1 MRSANAGDK
10 RETTNAK
17 ILQHTSCPASAG
29 QLFLFSYCRFL
40 RIAYHEICRKEFLIK
55 TLESIFSRT
64 AQFGLLIYLTGCFGL
79 LIVLGAAVAKWL
91 KLIDVIQ
98 YIAFAFG
105 LGLLTL
111 LIGMV
116 GLSLLGIRGIEEF

>member
-1 MRSANAGDK
+1 M
-10 RETTNAK
+10 
-17 ILQHTSCPASAG
+17 
-29 QLFLFSYCRFL
+29 
-40 RIAYHEICRKEFLIK
+40 K

-64 AQFGLLIYLTGCFGL
+64 AQFGLLIYLAGCFGL
-79 LIVLGAAVAKWL
+79 LIILGAAVAKWL

-111 LIGMV
+111 LIGVV
-116 GLSLLGIRGIEEF
+116 GLSLLGLRQNRKHKEAKRA

>member
-1 MRSANAGDK
+1 M
-10 RETTNAK
+10 
-17 ILQHTSCPASAG
+17 
-29 QLFLFSYCRFL
+29 
-40 RIAYHEICRKEFLIK
+40 K
-55 TLESIFSRT
+55 TLESFFSRT
-64 AQFGLLIYLTGCFGL
+64 AQFGLLIYQTGCFGL

-116 GLSLLGIRGIEEF
+116 GLSLLGIIKQRNKKLPA

>member
-1 MRSANAGDK
+1 M
-10 RETTNAK
+10 
-17 ILQHTSCPASAG
+17 
-29 QLFLFSYCRFL
+29 
-40 RIAYHEICRKEFLIK
+40 K

-64 AQFGLLIYLTGCFGL
+64 AQFGLRIYLAGCFGL
-79 LIVLGAAVAKWL
+79 FAFLLAAIAKWL

-105 LGLLTL
+105 LGLLAL

-116 GLSLLGIRGIEEF
+116 GLSLLGFRQNRKHKEAKHV

>member
-1 MRSANAGDK
+1 M
-10 RETTNAK
+10 
-17 ILQHTSCPASAG
+17 
-29 QLFLFSYCRFL
+29 
-40 RIAYHEICRKEFLIK
+40 K

-79 LIVLGAAVAKWL
+79 LIVLGVAVVKWL

-111 LIGMV
+111 LIGVV
-116 GLSLLGIRGIEEF
+116 GLSLLGIRQNRKHKEAKRA

>member
-1 MRSANAGDK
+1 M
-10 RETTNAK
+10 
-17 ILQHTSCPASAG
+17 
-29 QLFLFSYCRFL
+29 
-40 RIAYHEICRKEFLIK
+40 K
-55 TLESIFSRT
+55 TLESFFSRT

-79 LIVLGAAVAKWL
+79 FAFLLAAIAKWL

>member
-1 MRSANAGDK
+1 M
-10 RETTNAK
+10 
-17 ILQHTSCPASAG
+17 
-29 QLFLFSYCRFL
+29 
-40 RIAYHEICRKEFLIK
+40 K
-55 TLESIFSRT
+55 TLESFFSRT

-79 LIVLGAAVAKWL
+79 LIVLGAAVAKQL

-116 GLSLLGIRGIEEF
+116 GLSLLGIRGIEEFQWNDPIPLSSFNITGGCTFVHQDDELHLYGFPSL

>member
-1 MRSANAGDK
+1 M
-10 RETTNAK
+10 
-17 ILQHTSCPASAG
+17 
-29 QLFLFSYCRFL
+29 
-40 RIAYHEICRKEFLIK
+40 K

-64 AQFGLLIYLTGCFGL
+64 AEFGLLIYLTGCFGL
-79 LIVLGAAVAKWL
+79 LIVLGAAVAKWLILGAAVAKWLILGAAVAKWL

-111 LIGMV
+111 LIGVV
-116 GLSLLGIRGIEEF
+116 GLSLLGIRQNRKHKEAKRA

>member
-1 MRSANAGDK
+1 M
-10 RETTNAK
+10 
-17 ILQHTSCPASAG
+17 
-29 QLFLFSYCRFL
+29 
-40 RIAYHEICRKEFLIK
+40 K

-79 LIVLGAAVAKWL
+79 LIVSRAAVAKWL

-111 LIGMV
+111 LIGVV
-116 GLSLLGIRGIEEF
+116 GLSLLGIRQNRKHKEAKRA

>member
-1 MRSANAGDK
+1 M
-10 RETTNAK
+10 
-17 ILQHTSCPASAG
+17 
-29 QLFLFSYCRFL
+29 
-40 RIAYHEICRKEFLIK
+40 K

-64 AQFGLLIYLTGCFGL
+64 AQFGFLIYLTGCFGL

-91 KLIDVIQ
+91 KLINVILQ

-116 GLSLLGIRGIEEF
+116 GLSLLGIRGIGY

>member
-1 MRSANAGDK
+1 M
-10 RETTNAK
+10 
-17 ILQHTSCPASAG
+17 
-29 QLFLFSYCRFL
+29 
-40 RIAYHEICRKEFLIK
+40 K

-64 AQFGLLIYLTGCFGL
+64 AQFGWLIYQAGCFGL
-79 LIVLGAAVAKWL
+79 FAFLLAAIAKWL

-105 LGLLTL
+105 LGLLAL

-116 GLSLLGIRGIEEF
+116 GLSLLGIRQNCKHKEAKHV

>member
-1 MRSANAGDK
+1 M
-10 RETTNAK
+10 
-17 ILQHTSCPASAG
+17 
-29 QLFLFSYCRFL
+29 
-40 RIAYHEICRKEFLIK
+40 K

-64 AQFGLLIYLTGCFGL
+64 AQFGLLIYLTSCFGL
-79 LIVLGAAVAKWL
+79 FAFLLAAIAKWL

-105 LGLLTL
+105 LGLLAL

-116 GLSLLGIRGIEEF
+116 GFSLLGIRQNRKHKEAKRA

>member
-1 MRSANAGDK
+1 M
-10 RETTNAK
+10 
-17 ILQHTSCPASAG
+17 
-29 QLFLFSYCRFL
+29 
-40 RIAYHEICRKEFLIK
+40 K

-64 AQFGLLIYLTGCFGL
+64 AQFGLLIYLAGCFGL
-79 LIVLGAAVAKWL
+79 FASLLAAIAKWL

-105 LGLLTL
+105 LGLLAL

-116 GLSLLGIRGIEEF
+116 GLSLLGIRQNCKHKEAKHV

>member
-1 MRSANAGDK
+1 M
-10 RETTNAK
+10 
-17 ILQHTSCPASAG
+17 
-29 QLFLFSYCRFL
+29 
-40 RIAYHEICRKEFLIK
+40 K

-64 AQFGLLIYLTGCFGL
+64 AQFGLLIYLTSCFGL
-79 LIVLGAAVAKWL
+79 LAFLAAAVAKWI

-111 LIGMV
+111 LIGVV
-116 GLSLLGIRGIEEF
+116 GLSLLGIRQNRKHKEAKRA

>member
-1 MRSANAGDK
+1 M
-10 RETTNAK
+10 
-17 ILQHTSCPASAG
+17 
-29 QLFLFSYCRFL
+29 
-40 RIAYHEICRKEFLIK
+40 K

-79 LIVLGAAVAKWL
+79 LIVLGAAVVKWL

-98 YIAFAFG
+98 YIVFAFG

-111 LIGMV
+111 LIGVV
-116 GLSLLGIRGIEEF
+116 GLSLLGIRQNRKHKEAKRA

>member
-1 MRSANAGDK
+1 M
-10 RETTNAK
+10 
-17 ILQHTSCPASAG
+17 
-29 QLFLFSYCRFL
+29 
-40 RIAYHEICRKEFLIK
+40 K
-55 TLESIFSRT
+55 TLESFFSRT

-111 LIGMV
+111 LIGVV
-116 GLSLLGIRGIEEF
+116 GLSLLGIRGIFNSRKTANIRRQNTYE

>member
-1 MRSANAGDK
+1 M
-10 RETTNAK
+10 
-17 ILQHTSCPASAG
+17 
-29 QLFLFSYCRFL
+29 
-40 RIAYHEICRKEFLIK
+40 K

-111 LIGMV
+111 LIAWWVSHSSALGVLKNFSGMTP
-116 GLSLLGIRGIEEF
+116 SH

>member
-1 MRSANAGDK
+1 M
-10 RETTNAK
+10 
-17 ILQHTSCPASAG
+17 
-29 QLFLFSYCRFL
+29 
-40 RIAYHEICRKEFLIK
+40 K

-64 AQFGLLIYLTGCFGL
+64 AQFGLLIYLAGCFGL
-79 LIVLGAAVAKWL
+79 FAFLLAAIAKWL

-111 LIGMV
+111 LIGVV
-116 GLSLLGIRGIEEF
+116 GLSLLGIRQNRKHKEAKRA

>member
-1 MRSANAGDK
+1 M
-10 RETTNAK
+10 
-17 ILQHTSCPASAG
+17 
-29 QLFLFSYCRFL
+29 
-40 RIAYHEICRKEFLIK
+40 K
-55 TLESIFSRT
+55 TLESFFSRT

-105 LGLLTL
+105 LGCTDRWRTRKETSHS
-111 LIGMV
+111 GV
-116 GLSLLGIRGIEEF
+116 WQ

>member
-1 MRSANAGDK
+1 M
-10 RETTNAK
+10 
-17 ILQHTSCPASAG
+17 
-29 QLFLFSYCRFL
+29 
-40 RIAYHEICRKEFLIK
+40 K
-55 TLESIFSRT
+55 TLESFFSRT

-79 LIVLGAAVAKWL
+79 LIVLGAAVVKWL

-116 GLSLLGIRGIEEF
+116 GLSLLGIRQNRKHKEAKRA

>member
-1 MRSANAGDK
+1 M
-10 RETTNAK
+10 
-17 ILQHTSCPASAG
+17 
-29 QLFLFSYCRFL
+29 
-40 RIAYHEICRKEFLIK
+40 K

-79 LIVLGAAVAKWL
+79 LIVLGATVVKWL

-116 GLSLLGIRGIEEF
+116 GLSLLGVRYNRKHKEAKRA

>member
-1 MRSANAGDK
+1 M
-10 RETTNAK
+10 
-17 ILQHTSCPASAG
+17 
-29 QLFLFSYCRFL
+29 
-40 RIAYHEICRKEFLIK
+40 K

-64 AQFGLLIYLTGCFGL
+64 AQFGLLIYMTGCFGL

>member
-1 MRSANAGDK
+1 M
-10 RETTNAK
+10 
-17 ILQHTSCPASAG
+17 
-29 QLFLFSYCRFL
+29 
-40 RIAYHEICRKEFLIK
+40 K

-64 AQFGLLIYLTGCFGL
+64 AQFGLLIYLAGCFGL
-79 LIVLGAAVAKWL
+79 FAFLLAEIAKWL

-111 LIGMV
+111 LIGVV
-116 GLSLLGIRGIEEF
+116 GLSLIGIGQNHKHKEVKDA

>member
-1 MRSANAGDK
+1 M
-10 RETTNAK
+10 
-17 ILQHTSCPASAG
+17 
-29 QLFLFSYCRFL
+29 
-40 RIAYHEICRKEFLIK
+40 K

-64 AQFGLLIYLTGCFGL
+64 AQFGLLIYLAGCFGL
-79 LIVLGAAVAKWL
+79 LAFLLATIAKWL

-105 LGLLTL
+105 LGLLAL

-116 GLSLLGIRGIEEF
+116 GLSLLGIRQNCKHKEAKHV

>member
-1 MRSANAGDK
+1 M
-10 RETTNAK
+10 
-17 ILQHTSCPASAG
+17 
-29 QLFLFSYCRFL
+29 
-40 RIAYHEICRKEFLIK
+40 K

-64 AQFGLLIYLTGCFGL
+64 AQFGLLIYLAGCFGL
-79 LIVLGAAVAKWL
+79 FAFLLAAIAKWL

-105 LGLLTL
+105 LGLLAL
-111 LIGMV
+111 LIGMM

>member
-1 MRSANAGDK
+1 M
-10 RETTNAK
+10 
-17 ILQHTSCPASAG
+17 
-29 QLFLFSYCRFL
+29 
-40 RIAYHEICRKEFLIK
+40 K
-55 TLESIFSRT
+55 TLESFFSRT
-64 AQFGLLIYLTGCFGL
+64 AQFGLLIYLAGCFGL
-79 LIVLGAAVAKWL
+79 FAFLLAAIAKWL

-111 LIGMV
+111 LIDMV

>member
-1 MRSANAGDK
+1 M
-10 RETTNAK
+10 
-17 ILQHTSCPASAG
+17 
-29 QLFLFSYCRFL
+29 
-40 RIAYHEICRKEFLIK
+40 K

-64 AQFGLLIYLTGCFGL
+64 AQFGWLIYLTGCFGL
-79 LIVLGAAVAKWL
+79 LIVLGAAVAKWLILGAAVAKWL

-111 LIGMV
+111 LIGVV
-116 GLSLLGIRGIEEF
+116 GLSLLGVRQNRKHKEVKRA

>member
-1 MRSANAGDK
+1 M
-10 RETTNAK
+10 
-17 ILQHTSCPASAG
+17 
-29 QLFLFSYCRFL
+29 
-40 RIAYHEICRKEFLIK
+40 K
-55 TLESIFSRT
+55 TLESFFSRT

-105 LGLLTL
+105 LGLLIL

-116 GLSLLGIRGIEEF
+116 GLSLLGIRGFPKFKLFAMREHGYKSFKC

>member
-1 MRSANAGDK
+1 M
-10 RETTNAK
+10 
-17 ILQHTSCPASAG
+17 
-29 QLFLFSYCRFL
+29 
-40 RIAYHEICRKEFLIK
+40 K
-55 TLESIFSRT
+55 TLESFFSRT

-105 LGLLTL
+105 LGLGLLTL
-111 LIGMV
+111 LIGVV
-116 GLSLLGIRGIEEF
+116 GLSLLGIRQNRKHKEVKRA

>member
-1 MRSANAGDK
+1 M
-10 RETTNAK
+10 
-17 ILQHTSCPASAG
+17 
-29 QLFLFSYCRFL
+29 
-40 RIAYHEICRKEFLIK
+40 K

-64 AQFGLLIYLTGCFGL
+64 AQFGLLIYLAGCFGL
-79 LIVLGAAVAKWL
+79 FAFLLATIAKWL

-116 GLSLLGIRGIEEF
+116 GLSLLGIRDIKEF